1 MLDQHQLKPL
11 HHSLTHLTPLKNQIG
26 NHSSQSS
33 RPTSSSSSSNH
44 GIERSQSV
52 IMAEDMDD
60 LLGGLGSDDL
70 NFQDVDDF
78 GEDMNEEDKRERIVA
93 SQL

>member
-1 MLDQHQLKPL
+1 
-11 HHSLTHLTPLKNQIG
+11 
-26 NHSSQSS
+26 
-33 RPTSSSSSSNH
+33 
-44 GIERSQSV
+44 
-52 IMAEDMDD
+52 MAEDMDD